1 MHDLGNSVGGILS
14 LSDHHLRAGVGE
26 TALEESLRMIY
37 DSSEGARQLLLTVGE
52 ILHPASLEPEVMRLA
67 ELMSEL
73 EGIFRVLLP
82 RNLELAFT
90 SSPQEGLI
98 RVARNQFVRHF
109 LSLVSLDIGSS
120 RVSPASIS
128 VSYQIEGDR
137 AKVQYHSTVG
147 NNPQLD
153 AQAIA
158 LFEDF
163 VDDPTQMICTQDE
176 NNFSFAIYFPL
187 WRL

>member
-1 MHDLGNSVGGILS
+1 
-14 LSDHHLRAGVGE
+14 
-26 TALEESLRMIY
+26 MIY

-67 ELMSEL
+67 DIMSEL
-73 EGIFRVLLP
+73 EGVFRVLLP

-90 SSPQEGLI
+90 SCPQEGLI

-109 LSLVSLDIGSS
+109 LSLISLDIGSGRIS
-120 RVSPASIS
+120 LASIS
-128 VSYQIEGDR
+128 VSCQIEGDR
-137 AKVQYHSTVG
+137 AKVQYDSTIG

-153 AQAIA
+153 VQAIA

-163 VDDPTQMICTQDE
+163 VDDPTRMCCTQVE
-176 NNFSFAIYFPL
+176 NNFSFAVFFPL
-187 WRL
+187 WRP